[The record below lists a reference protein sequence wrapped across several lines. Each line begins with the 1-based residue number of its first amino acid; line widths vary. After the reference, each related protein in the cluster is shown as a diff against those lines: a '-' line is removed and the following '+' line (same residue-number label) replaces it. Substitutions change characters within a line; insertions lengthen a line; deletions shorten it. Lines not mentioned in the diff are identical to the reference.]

1 MKHSPSVPAAVLALA
16 CSATELDFDA
26 DGWLLSCEHEG
37 GGERNEFPMR
47 DRHRRWFHWNG
58 ERFVITRMVK
68 GRAVE
73 LRRFGLREFALAL
86 KTWEACC
93 AGITDRELV
102 AWSEPR

>member
-1 MKHSPSVPAAVLALA
+1 
-16 CSATELDFDA
+16 
-26 DGWLLSCEHEG
+26 
-37 GGERNEFPMR
+37 
-47 DRHRRWFHWNG
+47 
-58 ERFVITRMVK
+58 MVE

-102 AWSEPR
+102 AWSELQ